1 VRQFVG
7 RGADPATPRGQAE
20 GLLTRAFEENDSHR
34 RANLA
39 RQALAVWPDCADAYV
54 LLAEDARS
62 RKEALA
68 LYRQG
73 VEAGERALGPDAF
86 RLDAGRFWGVVETR
100 PYMRARLGLAHAL
113 WAAGRRPE
121 AVGHLWEMLRLNPND
136 NQGVRHALAGFL
148 LALDRDDDLARLLHQ
163 YADEGSAA
171 WAYTRALLAFR
182 LNGDTP
188 EARRLLEEAKEAN
201 RHVPDYILDRK
212 FPPPERPGSY
222 NPGDDS
228 EALHYIGSCLAG
240 WVATLGA
247 VAWLRANDEQTR
259 RRKARTPRPRGPLS
273 FVKKGLR
280 EKLPLEDDVWQAGCR
295 RLPNPVRIAGE
306 KVRLWLVLVTSRTH
320 DLILAHQV
328 LEEEPAAAA
337 VWDTL
342 VQAMQNPPAG
352 EPHRPAEVQVRAGG
366 VWESL
371 RPHAEEVG
379 IDLVVAEGLDHFDS
393 VFAGA
398 SEHIAGKPQ
407 PGLLDMPD
415 VGPEQVAG
423 FYQAAASFFEQAPW
437 RRVGYKAAVRV
448 ECGKYQSGPWYAMVM
463 GQSGL
468 SLGLTLYEDPEAV
481 RRVWERP
488 DAFEEN
494 LRESVATA
502 VIFGE
507 EIDLPLA
514 DVEGAE
520 RHGWAVAR
528 DDAWP
533 LVLHKERGLSH
544 RPPLAWE
551 LELLEGCLRAV
562 PDFVGHREEDDP
574 AGEEFTV
581 PAASGQLRLVLA
593 WVVEG
598 EAGSSH

>member
-1 VRQFVG
+1 MRQFAG
-7 RGADPATPRGQAE
+7 RGADPGTPQGRAE
-20 GLLTRAFEENDSHR
+20 GLLTRAFEEGDPHR
-34 RANLA
+34 RAGLA
-39 RQALAVWPDCADAYV
+39 RQALAAWPDCADAYV

-62 RKEALA
+62 RREAVA

-86 RLDAGRFWGVVETR
+86 RLDAGRFWGVLETR

-113 WAAGRRPE
+113 WAAGQRHE
-121 AVGHLWEMLRLNPND
+121 AVEHLWEMLRLNPND

-148 LALDRDDDLARLLHQ
+148 LSLDPDDDLTRLLGL
-163 YADEGSAA
+163 YPDDESAA
-171 WAYTRALLAFR
+171 WAYTKALLAFR

-188 EARRLLEEAKEAN
+188 EARRLLEGAKKAN

-212 FPPPERPGSY
+212 FPPPQRPGSY
-222 NPGDDS
+222 GPGDES

-240 WVATLGA
+240 WVATPGA

-259 RRKARTPRPRGPLS
+259 QRKARTPRPRGPLS
-273 FVKKGLR
+273 FVKKWLR
-280 EKLPLEDDVWQAGCR
+280 EKLPREDDVWQAGCR

-306 KVRLWLVLVTSRTH
+306 KVRFWLVLVTSRTH

-328 LEEEPAAAA
+328 LEEEPATASL
-337 VWDTL
+337 WDTL
-342 VQAMQNPPAG
+342 VRAMQNPLAG

-379 IDLVVAEGLDHFDS
+379 ISLVAAEGLEHYDA

-398 SEHIAGKPQ
+398 CEHLGGKPR
-407 PGLLDMPD
+407 PGLLDMPG
-415 VGPEQVAG
+415 VTAEQVAG
-423 FYQAAASFFEQAPW
+423 FYAAAASFFEQAPW
-437 RRVGYKAAVRV
+437 RRVGYDSALRV
-448 ECGKYQSGPWYAMVM
+448 ECCKYQGGPWYAVLM

-468 SLGLTLYEDPEAV
+468 SMGLALYEDLGAA

-488 DAFEEN
+488 DAFEDN
-494 LRESVATA
+494 LRESVATT
-502 VIFGE
+502 VNFGE

-514 DVEGAE
+514 EVEAAE
-520 RHGWAVAR
+520 RYGWRVAR

-562 PDFVGHREEDDP
+562 PEFVRRRQQDDP
-574 AGEEFTV
+574 ATEEFSV
-581 PAASGQLRLVLA
+581 PVATGELRLVLA
-593 WVVEG
+593 WVVENG
-598 EAGSSH
+598 GAVE

>member
-1 VRQFVG
+1 MRQFVG
-7 RGADPATPRGQAE
+7 RGADPGTPRGQAE
-20 GLLTRAFEENDSHR
+20 GLLTRAFEAGDPQR
-34 RANLA
+34 RVTLA
-39 RQALAVWPDCADAYV
+39 RQALALWPDCADAYV
-54 LLAEDARS
+54 LLAENSRS

-68 LYRQG
+68 LYQQG
-73 VEAGERALGPDAF
+73 VAAGERALGPDAF
-86 RLDAGRFWGVVETR
+86 RLDAGRFWGVLETR

-113 WAAGRRPE
+113 WAAGRRQE
-121 AVGHLWEMLRLNPND
+121 AAGHLWEMLRLNPND
-136 NQGVRHALAGFL
+136 NQGVRYTLAGFL
-148 LALDRDDDLARLLHQ
+148 LALDRDDDLTRLLAQ
-163 YADEGSAA
+163 YPDEGSAA

-182 LNGDTP
+182 QHGDTA
-188 EARRLLEEAKEAN
+188 EAQRLLEEAKEAN
-201 RHVPDYILDRK
+201 KHVPDYVLDRK

-222 NPGDDS
+222 SPGDES

-240 WVATLGA
+240 WVATPGA
-247 VAWLRANDEQTR
+247 VAWLRASDEQTR
-259 RRKARTPRPRGPLS
+259 QRKARTPKPRGPLS
-273 FVKKGLR
+273 FIKKWLR

-295 RLPNPVRIAGE
+295 RLPNPVRIAGD

-320 DLILAHQV
+320 GLILASQV
-328 LEEEPAAAA
+328 VEEEPAAASL
-337 VWDTL
+337 WDTL
-342 VQAMQNPPAG
+342 VQAMQNPLAG
-352 EPHRPAEVQVRAGG
+352 EPHRPAELQVRAGG
-366 VWESL
+366 RWDSL
-371 RPHAEEVG
+371 RPHVEEVG
-379 IDLVVAEGLDHFDS
+379 VDLVVAEGLDHFDS

-398 SEHIAGKPQ
+398 SEHLAGKPQ
-407 PGLLDMPD
+407 PGLLDMPGVSPD
-415 VGPEQVAG
+415 QVAG

-437 RRVGYKAAVRV
+437 KRVGYESAVRV
-448 ECGKYQSGPWYAMVM
+448 ECGKYQSGPWYAVLM

-468 SLGLTLYEDPEAV
+468 SVGLALYDDLEAA

-488 DAFEEN
+488 DAFEDN

-514 DVEGAE
+514 DVEAAE
-520 RHGWAVAR
+520 RYGWAVAR

-551 LELLEGCLRAV
+551 LELLEGCLRAA
-562 PDFVGHREEDDP
+562 PEFVRRRGQDDP

-581 PAASGQLRLVLA
+581 PAAAGELKLVLS

-598 EAGSSH
+598 EA